1 MIPLCKDEWL
11 ESLPSFEE
19 EEEEDEATPR
29 DFASP
34 PLLKETYSRRL
45 SRGSLSKL
53 PSDVAS
59 RSQVSDNR
67 ALLSDASKKLMHHAE
82 HSFGARGSDHLP
94 P

>member
-53 PSDVAS
+53 PSDIAS

-67 ALLSDASKKLMHHAE
+67 ALLSFASQKLMHHGGT
-82 HSFGARGSDHLP
+82 FFWGAGK
-94 P
+94 